1 MNDDV
6 IFTIKLL
13 LVLVLIAAV
22 ACMAPTSQAEEW
34 LSVKIVQARGGLNV
48 RAAPDASAK
57 PVYLLEDTETVFVL
71 EEWNGWARV
80 AKNISP
86 DMVLGWVCGD
96 YLK

>member
-13 LVLVLIAAV
+13 LVLIAAV

-48 RAAPDASAK
+48 RTDPNAEAK
-57 PVYLLEDTETVFVL
+57 PVYLLEDTETVLVL
-71 EEWNGWARV
+71 EERDGWTLV

-86 DMVLGWVCGD
+86 DMVLGWVCGK